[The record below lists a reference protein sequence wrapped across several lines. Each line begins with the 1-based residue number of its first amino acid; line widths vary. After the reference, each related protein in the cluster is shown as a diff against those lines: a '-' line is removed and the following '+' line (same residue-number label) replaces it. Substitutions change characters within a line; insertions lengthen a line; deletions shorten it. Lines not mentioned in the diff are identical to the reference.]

1 MRQAPLSASFTPPTS
16 VSTSH
21 IGKVQHV
28 GGKNKIIWAYRF
40 AGLKSCLNPLKKTN
54 APFFQKSLLSPNRSP
69 AHHQLALP
77 CQFSKCAICSKPH
90 YQFSVLS
97 SLSEHSCQIVQLLQ
111 TQQLQGLTPHTL
123 TRYFSTFLHL
133 HPELG
138 RNFFTRSK
146 NCNGDFFAMGRLRR
160 ISAQLQIREKI
171 AFLLLLFELRHKV
184 TKLRICK
191 SGSTS
196 FTHAHYWGSQFSCLH
211 IMHFAYSPL

>member
-1 MRQAPLSASFTPPTS
+1 MQ
-16 VSTSH
+16 
-21 IGKVQHV
+21 
-28 GGKNKIIWAYRF
+28 
-40 AGLKSCLNPLKKTN
+40 
-54 APFFQKSLLSPNRSP
+54 PFFKRACSHLIVHLATTNQP
-69 AHHQLALP
+69 ALP

-138 RNFFTRSK
+138 RNFLTRPE
-146 NCNGDFFAMGRLRR
+146 NCNVDFFAMGRLRR

>member
-1 MRQAPLSASFTPPTS
+1 MLGVRTKLFGPIGLQDWNHAWTPWR
-16 VSTSH
+16 
-21 IGKVQHV
+21 KQMQ
-28 GGKNKIIWAYRF
+28 
-40 AGLKSCLNPLKKTN
+40 
-54 APFFQKSLLSPNRSP
+54 PFFKRACSHLIVHLATTNQP
-69 AHHQLALP
+69 ALP

-138 RNFFTRSK
+138 RNFFTRSE
-146 NCNGDFFAMGRLRR
+146 NCKFDFFAMGRLRR

-211 IMHFAYSPL
+211 IMHFACSPL

>member
-1 MRQAPLSASFTPPTS
+1 MQ
-16 VSTSH
+16 
-21 IGKVQHV
+21 
-28 GGKNKIIWAYRF
+28 
-40 AGLKSCLNPLKKTN
+40 
-54 APFFQKSLLSPNRSP
+54 PFFKRACSHLIVHLATTNQP
-69 AHHQLALP
+69 ALP

-97 SLSEHSCQIVQLLQ
+97 SLSEHSYQIVQLLQ